1 MDTSWKCFDCTG
13 DMVLGSIWMV
23 VYLVTCRPEKKEVA
37 GSGMAKRQN
46 RPFDYSLGYVSQIII
61 IFIF

>member
-1 MDTSWKCFDCTG
+1 M
-13 DMVLGSIWMV
+13 LGSIWMV